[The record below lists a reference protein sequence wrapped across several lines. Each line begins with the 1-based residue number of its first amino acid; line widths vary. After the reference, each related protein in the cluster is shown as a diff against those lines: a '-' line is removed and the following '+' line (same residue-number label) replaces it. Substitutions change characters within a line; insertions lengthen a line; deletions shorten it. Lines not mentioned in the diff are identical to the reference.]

1 MEEKNKMKALIY
13 DPYLRT
19 MGGGERY
26 VLGVA
31 EALRKINYEIYFA
44 HGKHSTLSRAKRRFG
59 IDTAHYKI
67 DPNAYYFFKHHGSIL
82 KRYLLTRKY
91 DFIFF
96 VSDGSVPFLFGRKNF
111 IHFQVPF
118 TKYSIF
124 SLLLIRFKNFFITR
138 YVYNSIFTKKVVEKR
153 LKTHKSIVVYP
164 PIDITAFRNSSIK
177 DNIVLS
183 VGRFDSPS
191 HSKRFDILVRAF
203 KLLYKKN
210 KKLNLI
216 IAGGLKGET
225 GKITLKELKLQAEK
239 YPISFVVNP
248 SYSDLVKLYAKSK
261 IYWHAA
267 GYDIDEQIS
276 PELTEHFGISTVE
289 AMASGCVPIVIN
301 KGGQKEIVTSKSG
314 FLWNSIS
321 ELVDHTITVLSNDI
335 LCRKLSK
342 GAIKRSKKFS
352 DKIFDL
358 KLQNLAQ

>member
-1 MEEKNKMKALIY
+1 METKKQMKALIF

-31 EALRKINYEIYFA
+31 EALKKINYEIYFA
-44 HGKHSTLSRAKRRFG
+44 YSRQETLSRAKRRFG
-59 IDTAHYKI
+59 IDTSSYKI
-67 DPNAYYFFKHHGSIL
+67 DSEAYHLFKHQGSVI
-82 KRYLLTRKY
+82 KKYLLTKKY

-96 VSDGSVPFLFGRKNF
+96 ISDGSIPILFGRKNF

-118 TKYSIF
+118 TKYSIP
-124 SLLLIRFKNFFITR
+124 SLLLLPLKNLFITR
-138 YVYNSIFTKKVVEKR
+138 YVYNSIFTKRIVEKR
-153 LKTHKSIVVYP
+153 LKTRKSIVIYP

-177 DNIVLS
+177 DNIILS

-191 HSKRFDILVRAF
+191 HSKRFDILVRSF

-210 KKLNLI
+210 KKLNLV
-216 IAGGLKGET
+216 IAGGLKGDF

-248 SYSDLVKLYAKSK
+248 SYPNLVKFYAKSK

-267 GYDIDEQIS
+267 GYDIDEEIS
-276 PELTEHFGISTVE
+276 PELVEHFGISTVE
-289 AMASGCVPIVIN
+289 AMASGCVPVVIN
-301 KGGQKEIVTSKSG
+301 KGGQKEIVTGKSG
-314 FLWNSIS
+314 FLWDTIN
-321 ELVDHTITVLSNDI
+321 ELVNYTLTIVSDDR

-352 DKIFDL
+352 TERFYQKITSI
-358 KLQNLAQ
+358 

>member
-1 MEEKNKMKALIY
+1 METKNKMKALIY

-44 HGKHSTLSRAKRRFG
+44 YGRQTTLNRAKRRFG
-59 IDTAHYKI
+59 IDTASYKV
-67 DPNAYYFFKHHGSIL
+67 DPDAYHLFKHKGSII
-82 KRYLLTRKY
+82 KKYLLTKKY

-96 VSDGSVPFLFGRKNF
+96 VSDGSIPFLFGKKNF

-118 TKYSIF
+118 TKYSIP
-124 SLLLIRFKNFFITR
+124 SLLLLPLKNIFVTR
-138 YVYNSIFTKKVVEKR
+138 YVYNSLFTKRVVEKR
-153 LKTHKSIVVYP
+153 LRTHKSIVVYP
-164 PIDITAFRNSSIK
+164 PIDIDAFKNSSVK
-177 DNIVLS
+177 DNIILS

-191 HSKRFDILVRAF
+191 HSKRFDVLVRAF

-216 IAGGLKGET
+216 IAGGLKGDF

-248 SYSDLVKLYAKSK
+248 SHPELIKLYAKSR

-267 GYDIDEQIS
+267 GYDIDEEIS
-276 PELTEHFGISTVE
+276 PELVEHFGISTVE
-289 AMASGCVPIVIN
+289 AMASGCVPVVIN
-301 KGGQKEIVTSKSG
+301 KGGQKEIVTGKSG
-314 FLWNSIS
+314 FLWNAIN
-321 ELVDHTITVLSNDI
+321 ELVNLTLSVFSDDK
-335 LCRKLSK
+335 LCRKLSR
-342 GAIKRSKKFS
+342 GAIKRSNKFS
-352 DKIFDL
+352 EKVFAQ
-358 KLQNLAQ
+358 KLQNL